1 MPELRKLVLIF
12 VIFAFAM
19 FAFVML
25 AVMVDALFKNALP
38 ELKLLAFNTP
48 VVVLAKSVVP
58 ELMNREKVEPI
69 NALLPTTLKAVKE
82 LVFA

>member
-1 MPELRKLVLIF
+1 MVLIF
-12 VIFAFAM
+12 VKFAFVT

-25 AVMVDALFKNALP
+25 AVIVDALLKNALP

-58 ELMNREKVEPI
+58 ELINREKVELA
-69 NALLPTTLKAVKE
+69 NTLFPTTLKAFTE

>member
-1 MPELRKLVLIF
+1 
-12 VIFAFAM
+12 
-19 FAFVML
+19 ML
-25 AVMVDALFKNALP
+25 AVIVDALLKNALP

-58 ELMNREKVEPI
+58 ELINREKVELA
-69 NALLPTTLKAVKE
+69 NTLFPTTLKAFTE